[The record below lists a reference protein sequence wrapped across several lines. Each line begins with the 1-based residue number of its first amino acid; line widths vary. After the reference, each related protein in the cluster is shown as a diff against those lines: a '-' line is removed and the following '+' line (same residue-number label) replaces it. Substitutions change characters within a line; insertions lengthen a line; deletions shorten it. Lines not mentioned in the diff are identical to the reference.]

1 MASFLNKLPITKLQA
16 NSHSLLPLLL
26 ERASCGFPSPAQDYI
41 EQGVDLNDYCIRHPA
56 ATYLVRA
63 SGESMIL
70 AGIYPG
76 DLLVVD
82 RSIEARHSQIVIAS
96 VNGEMTCKRLEL
108 RPRVRLVAANPDY
121 GAIVPN
127 EGMNIEIFGVVTN
140 LIRKL
145 SL

>member
-1 MASFLNKLPITKLQA
+1 MAVLLGKLEAGMHQI
-16 NSHSLLPLLL
+16 LPLLL
-26 ERASCGFPSPAQDYI
+26 DRASCGFPSPAQDYV
-41 EQGVDLNDYCIRHPA
+41 EQGIDLNDYCIRHPA

-63 SGESMIL
+63 SGDSMIN

-82 RSIEARHSQIVIAS
+82 RSVEARHGQIVIAS

-108 RPRVRLVAANPDY
+108 RPIVRLMAANPDY
-121 GAIVPN
+121 AAIVPS
-127 EGMNIEIFGVVTN
+127 EGVTLEIFGVVTN
-140 LIRKL
+140 LVRKL